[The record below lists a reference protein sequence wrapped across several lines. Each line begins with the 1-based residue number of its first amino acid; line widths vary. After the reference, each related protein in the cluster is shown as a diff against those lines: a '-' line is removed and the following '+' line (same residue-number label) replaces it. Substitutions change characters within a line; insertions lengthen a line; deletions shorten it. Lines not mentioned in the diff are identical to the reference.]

1 MKIRTKNGIPLLF
14 LRSNLQEKRQ
24 KTRDIPAVP
33 ALPPLPLPALPAR
46 QSTTPTTS
54 SKGSSNT
61 LFDACPTSPDSASAM
76 VLERKI
82 FACIEEVKV
91 QVHLH
96 TRLLQAM
103 ATKIDSIGNADDL
116 EEKNLQGIDII
127 FPISTKGDLLH
138 ANNLLENEDHRR
150 KLVKSLKTIGGKSVK
165 ASVRRLLA
173 HMISNQVA
181 QQINWLGKGGDSFF
195 KAQHKYCP
203 SNYRAEEQILCNC
216 YRCGDFIDCQGLVQ
230 VRRG

>member
-1 MKIRTKNGIPLLF
+1 
-14 LRSNLQEKRQ
+14 
-24 KTRDIPAVP
+24 
-33 ALPPLPLPALPAR
+33 
-46 QSTTPTTS
+46 
-54 SKGSSNT
+54 
-61 LFDACPTSPDSASAM
+61 M

-82 FACIEEVKV
+82 LACIEEVKV
-91 QVHLH
+91 QVHLN

-116 EEKNLQGIDII
+116 EETNLQGIDIN

-150 KLVKSLKTIGGKSVK
+150 KLVKSLKAIGRESVK

-173 HMISNQVA
+173 HLISNQVA
-181 QQINWLGKGGDSFF
+181 QQINWLGKGGKIAFS
-195 KAQHKYCP
+195 KHNINTVLQTTVRK
-203 SNYRAEEQILCNC
+203 NRLCNC
-216 YRCGDFIDCQGLVQ
+216 YRCGDLGDCQGLLQ